1 MQALK
6 VKNFKSGFAGLA
18 PLRARPG
25 LASGRLRPLP
35 IRATGLLTGDMQKI
49 RWLSIVKIPLFH
61 RKVSFIHI
69 LATSFP
75 QFVTSA
81 KADLHLIVYNSIYY
95 AELCRLGI
103 F

>member
-6 VKNFKSGFAGLA
+6 GENFKSGFAGLA

-35 IRATGLLTGDMQKI
+35 IRATGLLPGDMQST
-49 RWLSIVKIPLFH
+49 RPLFH
-61 RKVSFIHI
+61 RKAPFIHI

-81 KADLHLIVYNSIYY
+81 KAALHLIDFNSIYY
-95 AELCRLGI
+95 ADLYTAGL

>member
-18 PLRARPG
+18 PLAGAARPCVRSPSAPSNPG
-25 LASGRLRPLP
+25 YRPFAWGYAKDPLV
-35 IRATGLLTGDMQKI
+35 G
-49 RWLSIVKIPLFH
+49 IVKIPLFH

-69 LATSFP
+69 LVTSFP

-95 AELCRLGI
+95 AELCRLRI